1 MTTAAPG
8 RPAAAPAEL
17 AGASRTVTQAGE
29 RRSSRI
35 ESLRALA
42 ALAVVLCHGWGYTNP
57 VSYASFHARVIIGAG
72 TEGVDVFF
80 ALTGFLIFLPLARR
94 HFAGGP
100 AVDLRGYLR
109 NRALRILP
117 LYYVVLVTVAAID
130 GVALATVLRF
140 AWFGENFR
148 DALVARAID
157 GPMWSL
163 VVELHFYLLLPAFA
177 WLLARLARGS
187 ALRAAVVLLLLVG
200 LSVWFYEVQG
210 GPHALTYVDSL
221 PACFQY
227 FVPGMLLALA
237 RVRLEGRPPPRW
249 SAHPLARADVMLL
262 AGLGLMVVPF
272 LALSLD
278 LRLLPVAA
286 LAALLIVGAVTLPVR
301 ATGASRLLELRVL
314 AWLGV
319 VSYSL
324 YLWHWPLMNWLPKPG
339 LSGYGGWLLFLAYAL
354 PVCVLA
360 AFLSF
365 AGIESPALRLRRRWF
380 AGSTAPEA
388 APGTAPETASSG

>member
-1 MTTAAPG
+1 MITAASARWAAGPG
-8 RPAAAPAEL
+8 SAPAS
-17 AGASRTVTQAGE
+17 GVVTQAGE

-57 VSYASFHARVIIGAG
+57 VSYETFHARVIIGAG

-80 ALTGFLIFLPLARR
+80 ALTGFLIFLPLARQ

-100 AVDLRGYLR
+100 RVDLRGYAR

-130 GVALATVLRF
+130 GVALSTVLRF

-148 DALVARAID
+148 DTLVARAID

-163 VVELHFYLLLPAFA
+163 VVELHFYLLLPVFA
-177 WLLARLARGS
+177 WGLARASRGS
-187 ALRAAVVLLLLVG
+187 ALRAGLVLLVLAG
-200 LSVWFYEVQG
+200 LSTWFYEQQS
-210 GPHALTYVDSL
+210 GPHALTFVDSL
-221 PACFQY
+221 PCCFQY

-237 RVRLEGRPPPRW
+237 RVRLERRERPSW
-249 SAHPLARADVMLL
+249 SEHKLARADLMLL
-262 AGLGLMVVPF
+262 AAVALMVTPF
-272 LALSLD
+272 LDLNLD
-278 LRLLPVAA
+278 LRLLPIAAVAS
-286 LAALLIVGAVTLPVR
+286 LLIVGAVTLPVR
-301 ATGASRLLELRVL
+301 EAGVSRLLGLRPL

-319 VSYSL
+319 ASYSL
-324 YLWHWPLMNWLPKPG
+324 YLWHWPLMDWLPKPAS
-339 LSGYGGWLLFLAYAL
+339 SGFGGWLLFLAYAL
-354 PVCVLA
+354 PACVAA

-365 AGIESPALRLRRRWF
+365 RLIEFPALRLRRRWF
-380 AGSTAPEA
+380 AGSTAPQA
-388 APGTAPETASSG
+388 AGPS